1 MKKINVL
8 QLIASICLFIA
19 CIINLLDILV
29 GIPFAVY
36 VTTIPLGIVAFIL
49 SCIVIVEKIKLKKN
63 KQNDD
68 SN

>member
-29 GIPFAVY
+29 GIPSAVH
-36 VTTIPLGIVAFIL
+36 VTTIPLGIVSIIL
-49 SCIVIVEKIKLKKN
+49 YCIVIVKKIKLNKS

>member
-8 QLIASICLFIA
+8 QLITLICFLLIF
-19 CIINLLDILV
+19 IINLLDILV

-36 VTTIPLGIVAFIL
+36 VTTIPLSIVAFIL

>member
-8 QLIASICLFIA
+8 QLITLICFLLIF
-19 CIINLLDILV
+19 IINLLDILV
-29 GIPFAVY
+29 GFPFAVY

-49 SCIVIVEKIKLKKN
+49 SSIVIVEKIKLKKN

>member
-8 QLIASICLFIA
+8 QLITLICFLLIF
-19 CIINLLDILV
+19 IINLLDILV

>member
-1 MKKINVL
+1 MKKVNVL
-8 QLIASICLFIA
+8 QLIASIYLFIV

-29 GIPFAVY
+29 GIPSAVH
-36 VTTIPLGIVAFIL
+36 VTTIPLGIVSIIL
-49 SCIVIVEKIKLKKN
+49 YCIVIVKKIKLKKS

>member
-8 QLIASICLFIA
+8 QLITLICFLLIF
-19 CIINLLDILV
+19 IINLLDFLV

>member
-29 GIPFAVY
+29 GIPFAVH
-36 VTTIPLGIVAFIL
+36 VITLPLGIVSFIL
-49 SCIVIVEKIKLKKN
+49 SCIVIVIKLKKS

>member
-1 MKKINVL
+1 MKKIYVL
-8 QLIASICLFIA
+8 QLITLICFLLIF
-19 CIINLLDILV
+19 IINLLDILV

-36 VTTIPLGIVAFIL
+36 VTTIPLGIVSFIL
-49 SCIVIVEKIKLKKN
+49 SCIVIVKKIKLKKS